1 MFRMTVED
9 IFFIRGRGLVATGR
23 VEDGVLQVG
32 DEVYIGDRGP
42 LRVDGIE
49 AFRKILDQAQAGDN
63 IGVLFKGLDK
73 GDIERGAVMT
83 TSAGSSGPTVFPDV
97 GL

>member
-32 DEVYIGDRGP
+32 DEVHIGDRGP
-42 LRVDGIE
+42 FRVDGIE

-83 TSAGSSGPTVFPDV
+83 TGAGSSGPTVFPDV

>member
-1 MFRMTVED
+1 MFRMTVSD

-23 VEDGVLQVG
+23 VEEGVLQVG

-49 AFRKILDQAQAGDN
+49 AFRKILDRAEAGEN
-63 IGVLFKGLDK
+63 IGVLFKGLEK
-73 GDIERGAVMT
+73 GDIEPGAVMT
-83 TSAGSSGPTVFPDV
+83 TGAGSSGPTVFPDV